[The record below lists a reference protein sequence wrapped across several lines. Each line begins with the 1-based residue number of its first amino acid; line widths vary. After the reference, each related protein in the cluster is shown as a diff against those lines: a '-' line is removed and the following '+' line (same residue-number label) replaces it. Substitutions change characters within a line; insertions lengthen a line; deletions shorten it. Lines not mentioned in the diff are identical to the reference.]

1 MSDTIAALSG
11 GSLPAAIGLI
21 RLSGPD
27 CTDLLDRFF
36 RARSGAPAGDWQH
49 GKMYY
54 GELYNLENKLI
65 DICMAALFRGP
76 VSYTG
81 EDMAEIYCHGSPA
94 VASECLRSLFG
105 AGARSAEPGEFSR
118 RGFLNGKMDL
128 VEAEAV
134 IDLIDS
140 RTAAAAENAAA
151 QLRGAHADALE
162 QMRAG
167 ITAQLAH
174 FYAVCDYSD
183 EEIDPFTAEAA
194 ANQLE
199 AYAARLEELAA
210 GYRRGAVLK
219 EGLPVAI
226 LGRPNVGK
234 SSLLN
239 ALAGY
244 DRAIVT
250 DEPGTTRDMVEEA
263 ITVSGGLIRIMDTAG
278 IREAQGQAE
287 RIGVEKSLETARR
300 AALVLWVVDG
310 SDLLTDE
317 DRHVAASIRDL
328 PHALVINK
336 DDKEDDPLGR
346 GEAQWLAGDC
356 PVFKIAAKTGAGVT
370 ELARWLGS
378 QAVPQGEVLVTSQRQ
393 ARLMEQAAE
402 HLRAAVDAARM
413 GMTADAFLSDAE
425 QAVTCIGRITG
436 RVASDDIAQAIF
448 SRFCVGK

>member
-1 MSDTIAALSG
+1 MPDTIAALSG
-11 GSLPAAIGLI
+11 GTLPAAIGLI

-27 CTDLLDRFF
+27 CETLLDRFF
-36 RARSGAPAGDWQH
+36 KTKSGTPASAWQH

-65 DICMAALFRGP
+65 DICMAVLFRGP
-76 VSYTG
+76 TSYTG

-94 VASECLRSLFG
+94 VASETLRSLFG
-105 AGARSAEPGEFSR
+105 AGARAAQPGEFSR

-151 QLRGAHADALE
+151 QLRGVHADALE
-162 QMRAG
+162 QMRTG

-174 FYAVCDYSD
+174 FYAVCDYTD
-183 EEIDPFTAEAA
+183 EEIDPFVAESAA
-194 ANQLE
+194 DQL
-199 AYAARLEELAA
+199 AGYAARLEELAA

-250 DEPGTTRDMVEEA
+250 NEPGTTRDMVEEA
-263 ITVSGGLIRIMDTAG
+263 ISVSGGLIRVMDTAG
-278 IREAQGQAE
+278 IREADGEAE
-287 RIGVEKSLETARR
+287 RIGVEKSLEAANR

-317 DRHVAASIRDL
+317 DRRVAQALRGKNR
-328 PHALVINK
+328 ALVINK
-336 DDKEDDPLGR
+336 TDKEDDPLGR
-346 GEAQWLAGDC
+346 GEAKWLAGDC
-356 PVFKIAAKTGAGVT
+356 PVFYIAAKTGEGVR
-370 ELARWLGS
+370 ELAEWLGK

-393 ARLMEQAAE
+393 ARLMELAAE
-402 HLRAAVDAARM
+402 SLRAAVDSARL

-425 QAVTCIGRITG
+425 QAVQYIGQITG

>member
-1 MSDTIAALSG
+1 
-11 GSLPAAIGLI
+11 
-21 RLSGPD
+21 
-27 CTDLLDRFF
+27 
-36 RARSGAPAGDWQH
+36 
-49 GKMYY
+49 
-54 GELYNLENKLI
+54 
-65 DICMAALFRGP
+65 
-76 VSYTG
+76 
-81 EDMAEIYCHGSPA
+81 
-94 VASECLRSLFG
+94 
-105 AGARSAEPGEFSR
+105 
-118 RGFLNGKMDL
+118 
-128 VEAEAV
+128 
-134 IDLIDS
+134 
-140 RTAAAAENAAA
+140 
-151 QLRGAHADALE
+151 
-162 QMRAG
+162 MRAG

-183 EEIDPFTAEAA
+183 EEIDPFAAEAA
-194 ANQLE
+194 ADQLE
-199 AYAARLEELAA
+199 AFADRLEQLAA